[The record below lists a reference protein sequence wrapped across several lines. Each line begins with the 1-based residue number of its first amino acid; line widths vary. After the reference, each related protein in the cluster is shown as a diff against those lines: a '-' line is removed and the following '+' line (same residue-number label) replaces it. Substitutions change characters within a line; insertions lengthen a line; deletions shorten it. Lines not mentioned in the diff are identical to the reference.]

1 SAVQGLP
8 VKTEALLVEGATAGV
23 KLALVAGEPPI
34 EVEEAVVRTTRSD
47 GVGFQ
52 FVRLRPEEERRL
64 RRVVVRLFAR
74 GRDATV
80 PPRPT
85 LPREGRLRMLW
96 SADVQLVV
104 LVITMIVLSWLW
116 LSPWFVR
123 CVYGV

>member
-1 SAVQGLP
+1 MGGPRRARLDRGKGRRCHRGGP
-8 VKTEALLVEGATAGV
+8 
-23 KLALVAGEPPI
+23 
-34 EVEEAVVRTTRSD
+34 
-47 GVGFQ
+47 
-52 FVRLRPEEERRL
+52 LRPEEERRL
-64 RRVVVRLFAR
+64 RRVVVGLFAR

-104 LVITMIVLSWLW
+104 LVITVIVLSWLW

-123 CVYGV
+123 CVYGVNC

>member
-1 SAVQGLP
+1 VSGAGGGPTASSCAGLT
-8 VKTEALLVEGATAGV
+8 VTTEARLGEGATASV
-23 KLALVAGEPPI
+23 KLDLVAGEPPI
-34 EVEEAVVRTTRSD
+34 EVEEAVVRTMRSD

-64 RRVVVRLFAR
+64 RRVVVGLFAR

-104 LVITMIVLSWLW
+104 LVITVLL
-116 LSPWFVR
+116 R
-123 CVYGV
+123 YCR